1 MTDIVPLSAIASS
14 EKARLLGE
22 AVEIFFE
29 TAHIK
34 VFDLALAKGAFC
46 ERWFGRYLDTQP
58 EFFFLALDG
67 GGAAIGYL
75 AGCLDSFSRS
85 ARGIIRDIPYYTPAF
100 QKAVAT
106 YPSHFHINVKPG
118 YQGHGVGRLL
128 VARFLEACAAS
139 GSTGVH
145 VTTGANRA
153 PFTSTRLAG
162 SRRLP
167 FPKPTLALLSWF
179 APSQY
184 RVKTQQTIEA
194 LKRIKGPRALPYC
207 PPSDSISRSLPL
219 SR

>member
-1 MTDIVPLSAIASS
+1 MTNIVPLSAIASS

-34 VFDLALAKGAFC
+34 VFDSALAKGAFC

-85 ARGIIRDIPYYTPAF
+85 ARAIIRDIPYYTPAF

-106 YPSHFHINVKPG
+106 CPSHFHINVKPG

-128 VARFLEACAAS
+128 VVRFLEACAAS
-139 GSTGVH
+139 GSTGAH
-145 VTTGANRA
+145 VATGAQSRA
-153 PFTSTRLAG
+153 VHFYRACGFRP
-162 SRRLP
+162 
-167 FPKPTLALLSWF
+167 LALPETDPGLAVLAYATLS
-179 APSQY
+179 
-184 RVKTQQTIEA
+184 
-194 LKRIKGPRALPYC
+194 
-207 PPSDSISRSLPL
+207 
-219 SR
+219 